1 MSETRAESPKHQD
14 ADDSVEVSSREYDEK
29 CDKKNSGGIAPT
41 LTHTHTEH
49 SARSIECFS

>member
-14 ADDSVEVSSREYDEK
+14 ADDSVEVSSREYEEK

-41 LTHTHTEH
+41 RTHT
-49 SARSIECFS
+49 